1 MKKYQTPNL
10 VVSKCIEFESCRY
23 NGLIIASPFIKQLKN
38 YINFIPVC
46 PEVEIGLG
54 IPRDPI
60 RLVEINGEIN
70 LIQPSN
76 DLNLTQSMEEFSS
89 SFLSSLTDIDGFIL
103 KNKSPSCGVKAVRV
117 YPHPE
122 NSRPKTD
129 GIGLFA
135 NSVFN
140 EFPYTP
146 VEDEGRLRN
155 LQIRED
161 FLTAIYT
168 LSDFRN
174 MKKSQKVSE
183 LIDFHSQNKFLLMA
197 YNQNIMREMG
207 KILGEQK
214 NYSNDDLFSKYN
226 NMLGKTLKKPP
237 EIPSNINVLLHVF
250 GYVSDKL
257 NNEEKAFFLDS
268 LEKYRHGIMPL
279 LVCLNLLKSW
289 IIRFEQDYLTHQTFF
304 QPYPPELMPVTT
316 IER

>member
-1 MKKYQTPNL
+1 MRKYQTPNL

-23 NGLIIASPFIKQLKN
+23 NGLIIASPLIKKLKD
-38 YINFIPVC
+38 YVNFIPVC

-70 LIQPSN
+70 LIQPSK
-76 DLNLTQSMEEFSS
+76 DLNLTQNMEEFSS

-117 YPHPE
+117 YPHPG

-140 EFPYTP
+140 KFPYTP

-174 MKKSQKVSE
+174 VKKSQEVSE

-214 NYSNDDLFSKYN
+214 NYSKEELFTKYGQ
-226 NMLGKTLKKPP
+226 MLGKNLKKPP
-237 EIPSNINVLLHVF
+237 EIPSNINVLMHVF

-257 NNEEKAFFLDS
+257 NHEEKAFFLDS
-268 LEKYRHGIMPL
+268 LEKYRNGIIPL
-279 LVCLNLLKSW
+279 LLCLILLKSW
-289 IIRFEQDYLTHQTFF
+289 VIRFDKDYLVQQTFF
-304 QPYPPELMPVTT
+304 QPYPPELMPVTA

>member
-60 RLVEINGEIN
+60 RLVEINGEID

-117 YPHPE
+117 YPHPG

-197 YNQNIMREMG
+197 YNQNITREMG

-250 GYVSDKL
+250 GYISDKL
-257 NNEEKAFFLDS
+257 NHAEKAFFLDS
-268 LEKYRHGIMPL
+268 LEKYRLGIMPL

-289 IIRFEQDYLTHQTFF
+289 IIRFEQDYLAHQTFF

>member
-23 NGLIIASPFIKQLKN
+23 NGLKIASPFIKKLKN
-38 YINFIPVC
+38 YVNFIPVC

-60 RLVEINGEIN
+60 RLVEIDGEIN
-70 LIQPSN
+70 LIQPST
-76 DLNLTQSMEEFSS
+76 DINLTQDMEEFSK
-89 SFLSSLTDIDGFIL
+89 SFLSSLKDIDGFIL

-117 YPHPE
+117 YSHPG
-122 NSRPKTD
+122 NSRPRTD

-135 NSVFN
+135 NSVFK

-146 VEDEGRLRN
+146 LEDEGRLRN

-174 MKKSQKVSE
+174 IKRNKKVSE
-183 LIDFHSQNKFLLMA
+183 LINFHSQNKFLLMA
-197 YNQNIMREMG
+197 YNQNIVKEMG
-207 KILGEQK
+207 KLIGNQK
-214 NYSNDDLFSKYN
+214 NYSNDDLFINYSY
-226 NMLGKTLKKPP
+226 MLGKILKNPP
-237 EIPSNINVLLHVF
+237 EIPSNINVLMHVF
-250 GYVSDKL
+250 GYISNNL
-257 NNEEKAFFLDS
+257 NQEEKMFFLDS
-268 LEKYRHGIMPL
+268 LEKYRQGIMPL

-289 IIRFEQDYLTHQTFF
+289 VIRFEQDYLSKQTFF

>member
-1 MKKYQTPNL
+1 MKKYQKPNL

-23 NGLIIASPFIKQLKN
+23 NGLIIASPFIKKLKN
-38 YINFIPVC
+38 YVNFIPVC

-60 RLVEINGEIN
+60 RLVEIDGEIN
-70 LIQPSN
+70 LIQPST
-76 DLNLTQSMEEFSS
+76 DINLTRDMEEFSM
-89 SFLSSLTDIDGFIL
+89 SFLSSLKDIDGFIL

-117 YPHPE
+117 YSHLK
-122 NSRPKTD
+122 NSRPRTD

-135 NSVFN
+135 NSVFK

-146 VEDEGRLRN
+146 LEDEGRLKN

-174 MKKSQKVSE
+174 IKRNQKISE
-183 LIDFHSQNKFLLMA
+183 LIDFHSKNKFLLMA
-197 YNQNIMREMG
+197 YNQDLIREMG
-207 KILGEQK
+207 KLLGNQK
-214 NYSNDDLFSKYN
+214 NYSNDDLFLNYDH
-226 NMLGKTLKKPP
+226 MLGKILKKPP
-237 EIPSNINVLLHVF
+237 EIPSTINVLMHVF

-257 NNEEKAFFLDS
+257 NRQEKVFFLDS
-268 LEKYRHGIMPL
+268 LEKYRQGIMPL

-289 IIRFEQDYLTHQTFF
+289 VIRFEQDYLSKQTFF
-304 QPYPPELMPVTT
+304 EPYPPELMPVTT
-316 IER
+316 IQR

>member
-23 NGLIIASPFIKQLKN
+23 NGLIIASPLIKKLKD
-38 YINFIPVC
+38 YVNFIPVC

-60 RLVEINGEIN
+60 RLVEIDGEIN
-70 LIQPSN
+70 LIQPSK

>member
-117 YPHPE
+117 YPHPG

-250 GYVSDKL
+250 GYISDKL
-257 NNEEKAFFLDS
+257 NHEEKAFFLDS

-289 IIRFEQDYLTHQTFF
+289 IIRFEQDYLAHQTFF

>member
-1 MKKYQTPNL
+1 MKKYQKPNL

-23 NGLIIASPFIKQLKN
+23 NGLTIASPFIKKLKN
-38 YINFIPVC
+38 YVNFIPVC

-60 RLVEINGEIN
+60 RLVEINGKIN
-70 LIQPSN
+70 LIQPSKDI
-76 DLNLTQSMEEFSS
+76 DLTRDMEEFSM
-89 SFLSSLTDIDGFIL
+89 SFLNSLKDVDGFIL

-117 YPHPE
+117 HTHPE
-122 NSRPKTD
+122 NSRPRAD

-135 NSVFN
+135 NSVFK

-146 VEDEGRLRN
+146 LEDEGRLKN

-174 MKKSQKVSE
+174 IKRNQKISE
-183 LIDFHSQNKFLLMA
+183 LIDFHSKNKFLLMA
-197 YNQNIMREMG
+197 YNQDLIREMG
-207 KILGEQK
+207 KLLGNQK
-214 NYSNDDLFSKYN
+214 NYSNDDLFLNYDH
-226 NMLGKTLKKPP
+226 MLGKILKKPP
-237 EIPSNINVLLHVF
+237 EIPSTINVLMHVF

-257 NNEEKAFFLDS
+257 NRQEKVFFLDS
-268 LEKYRHGIMPL
+268 LEKYRQGIMPL

-289 IIRFEQDYLTHQTFF
+289 VIRFEQDYLSKQTFF
-304 QPYPPELMPVTT
+304 EPYPPELMPVTT
-316 IER
+316 IQR

>member
-1 MKKYQTPNL
+1 MRKYQTPNL

-23 NGLIIASPFIKQLKN
+23 NGLIIASPIIKKLKD
-38 YINFIPVC
+38 YVNFIPVC

-70 LIQPSN
+70 LIQPSK

-117 YPHPE
+117 YSHPG

-146 VEDEGRLRN
+146 LEDEGRLRN

-161 FLTAIYT
+161 FLTSIYT
-168 LSDFRN
+168 LSDFRKV
-174 MKKSQKVSE
+174 KKSQEVSE
-183 LIDFHSQNKFLLMA
+183 LINFHSQNKFLLMA

-214 NYSNDDLFSKYN
+214 NYSKEDLFSKYD

-237 EIPSNINVLLHVF
+237 EIPSNINVLMHVF

-257 NNEEKAFFLDS
+257 NHEEKAFFLDS
-268 LEKYRHGIMPL
+268 LGKYRNGIMPL

-289 IIRFEQDYLTHQTFF
+289 VIRFDKDYLAQQTFF
-304 QPYPPELMPVTT
+304 QPYPSELMPVTS